1 MAYMECLGWGGWERS
16 GTTTA
21 TSKEWEVTVASDDR
35 HHVQPDPVAA
45 HEKRGYDMMSD
56 SA

>member
-21 TSKEWEVTVASDDR
+21 TLKEWEVTVASDDR